1 MSHYTNAHN
10 ANIFHVNKKDIYGH
24 ANKAELQKQIDGL
37 QKDIDKRDVDD
48 PKYEELIGKQNILT
62 EELIALENKSVSE
75 GGKRRRRKGTKKR
88 KGSTKKRKG
97 GKKRMT
103 KKRKGSKR
111 H

>member
-1 MSHYTNAHN
+1 MSDYTNEHN
-10 ANIFHVNKKDIYGH
+10 ANIFRVNKKDIYGH
-24 ANKAELQKQIDGL
+24 ANKADLQKQIDGL
-37 QKDIDKRDVDD
+37 QKYIDKTDVDD

-97 GKKRMT
+97 TKRRST
-103 KKRKGSKR
+103 KKRKGSKK